1 MIPARG
7 LAIFEAM
14 NDMSDQRIL
23 SSAIPPEA
31 TEERPPRKAA
41 ALLRDFL
48 SSGWGVAMICAVVS
62 LSVLSGI
69 VYAGWQ
75 AGTTSPA
82 FSDALTETDE
92 SITTEEVE
100 TVDKYGFYEG
110 GEVHIG
116 VDGPSPDFPEGDH
129 GYEEKTFWLEY
140 YPIREK
146 YVHGQNIT
154 DDAAPATRQLVS
166 AGVFAEQTLY
176 YQESYRRYYDDEQA
190 SYRLYAD
197 ESGYYTYLFSVD
209 GKFLEYDMPA
219 DGIAPFEDD
228 DFAIQVARDFLLSV
242 GVEITDEYTCTVLP
256 IGEPKIYLEGYNDLK
271 VVHSTVLITRNIGG
285 MMGEGYV
292 VYCGGSESNP
302 RVIYSRAINPGM
314 YEKYGYVTEEQIEH
328 TRKRLYEAIGLLESY
343 VGITYCVTYD
353 RGIEYLTMS
362 GGHLYLCVHIHP
374 VITDPDY
381 YGTASGGECQM
392 QITP

>member
-31 TEERPPRKAA
+31 PEERPPRKAA
-41 ALLRDFL
+41 ALLHDFL

-92 SITTEEVE
+92 PITTEEVE

-110 GEVHIG
+110 GEVFVG
-116 VDGPSPDFPEGDH
+116 AYKYAPDFPEGDH
-129 GYEEKTFWLEY
+129 GYVKKETEGKFYSLSWKASY
-140 YPIREK
+140 
-146 YVHGQNIT
+146 GQKIA
-154 DDAAPATRQLVS
+154 DAAAPATRQLVS
-166 AGVFAEQTLY
+166 AGVFDEQTLY
-176 YQESYRRYYDDEQA
+176 YRESYNGYYTDEQA
-190 SYRLYAD
+190 HYRLYAD
-197 ESGYYTYLFSVD
+197 ESGYYTYLFTVD
-209 GKFLEYDMPA
+209 GQFEEYDMPD
-219 DGIAPFEDD
+219 DGISPFEDD

-256 IGEPKIYLEGYNDLK
+256 IGEPKIYLEGYTDLK
-271 VVHSTVLITRNIGG
+271 DEHSTVLITRNIGG

-328 TRKRLYEAIGLLESY
+328 TRKQLYEAIGLLESY

-362 GGHLYLCVHIHP
+362 GGHLYLCVHIYP

-381 YGTASGGECQM
+381 YGTASRGECQM

>member
-31 TEERPPRKAA
+31 AEERPPRKAA
-41 ALLRDFL
+41 ALLHDFL

-92 SITTEEVE
+92 PITTEEVE

-228 DFAIQVARDFLLSV
+228 AEAIRVALDFLRSV
-242 GVEITDEYTCTVLP
+242 GVEITDEYTCMVMDPSGPYFFDTD
-256 IGEPKIYLEGYNDLK
+256 PKEERASK
-271 VVHSTVLITRNIGG
+271 VYVTRDIGG
-285 MMGEGYV
+285 MIGEGYV
-292 VYCGGSESNP
+292 VYCGVARDGPEA
-302 RVIYSRAINPGM
+302 IYSRVINEDM
-314 YEKYGYVTEEQIEH
+314 YEAFGYITEEQVEH
-328 TRKRLYEAIGLLESY
+328 TRRRLYEAIGLLEHEWCDSY
-343 VGITYCVTYD
+343 EI
-353 RGIEYLTMS
+353 RSIRKERLIMS
-362 GGHLYLCVHIHP
+362 GNHLYLRVW
-374 VITDPDY
+374 
-381 YGTASGGECQM
+381 
-392 QITP
+392 ITPVGVGSNHVGDIGGGVCYMRIDP